1 VAVSYREATSKLD
14 MFSLLSHEKAM
25 TRVVKGINKL
35 SKVRD
40 WELFREELESILGY
54 AQRDWS
60 KGGCSSID
68 PVLMFKAL
76 VLQKFHG
83 LSDEEC
89 EFQIRDRF
97 SFMIFLG
104 LHPGEVVPDARTIWD
119 FKQALEQDGRD
130 GARKLFERFEQILTE
145 RGLIGREGS
154 IVDASFVDAPRQ
166 RNSRK
171 ENEQIKEGER
181 PEGFKEGSAKGR

>member
-1 VAVSYREATSKLD
+1 
-14 MFSLLSHEKAM
+14 M
-25 TRVVKGINKL
+25 
-35 SKVRD
+35 
-40 WELFREELESILGY
+40 GY

-60 KGGCSSID
+60 KGGRSSID
-68 PVLMFKAL
+68 PVLILTAL
-76 VLQKFHG
+76 VLQKFQR

-89 EFQIRDRF
+89 EFLIRDRF

-104 LHPGEVVPDARTIWD
+104 LNPGEAVPDARTIWG

-130 GARKLFERFEQILTE
+130 GARKLFERFEQMLTE
-145 RGLIGREGS
+145 RGLIGKEGS

>member
-1 VAVSYREATSKLD
+1 
-14 MFSLLSHEKAM
+14 
-25 TRVVKGINKL
+25 
-35 SKVRD
+35 
-40 WELFREELESILGY
+40 
-54 AQRDWS
+54 
-60 KGGCSSID
+60 
-68 PVLMFKAL
+68 MFKAL

-104 LHPGEVVPDARTIWD
+104 LHPGDAVPDARTILD
-119 FKQALEQDGRD
+119 FKEALEQDGRD
-130 GARKLFERFEQILTE
+130 GARRLFERFEQMLSKG
-145 RGLIGREGS
+145 GLIGRKGS

-171 ENEQIKEGER
+171 ENEQIKEG
-181 PEGFKEGSAKGR
+181 KGRKDLRREAQKGGKKIAMRAGQRRTKRCTLDTRIT

>member
-1 VAVSYREATSKLD
+1 
-14 MFSLLSHEKAM
+14 
-25 TRVVKGINKL
+25 
-35 SKVRD
+35 
-40 WELFREELESILGY
+40 LGY

-60 KGGCSSID
+60 KGGRSSID
-68 PVLMFKAL
+68 PVLILTAL
-76 VLQKFHG
+76 VLQKFQR

-89 EFQIRDRF
+89 EFLIRDRF

-104 LHPGEVVPDARTIWD
+104 LNPGEAVPDARTIWG

-130 GARKLFERFEQILTE
+130 GARKLFERFEQMLTE
-145 RGLIGREGS
+145 RGLIGKEGS

-171 ENEQIKEGER
+171 ETNKSRREKDR
-181 PEGFKEGSAKGR
+181 KGLRRKAQKGGKKIVIRAGRRRTTRRTMGTRIT

>member
-1 VAVSYREATSKLD
+1 MID
-14 MFSLLSHEKAM
+14 C
-25 TRVVKGINKL
+25 
-35 SKVRD
+35 
-40 WELFREELESILGY
+40 ELFREELESILGY
-54 AQRDWS
+54 GQRDWS
-60 KGGCSSID
+60 KGGRSSID
-68 PVLMFKAL
+68 PVLMFKAF

-130 GARKLFERFEQILTE
+130 GARKLFERFEQMLTE